1 MFEHFLGRQQYRIT
15 KLKYHFCGQI
25 HVRLSGKIWV
35 EVARAVV
42 EARFS
47 LFSSYES
54 PPLVVVV
61 LAVAAGFFISLDVA
75 DFWRPLW
82 SEVFLTMIASDFFF
96 LIQLS
101 AVANLGEPT
110 RWQMPPQKFQNL
122 HIYTLNFS
130 YFLLLN
136 IIF

>member
-1 MFEHFLGRQQYRIT
+1 MFEHFFGRQQYRIT

-82 SEVFLTMIASDFFF
+82 SEVFLTMIASDIFF

-101 AVANLGEPT
+101 VMCIFDHHIIVVGSSGELFKIVN
-110 RWQMPPQKFQNL
+110 QYL
-122 HIYTLNFS
+122 TL
-130 YFLLLN
+130 
-136 IIF
+136 